1 MDGITHFNKT
11 EMLEQTLARLIQ
23 EQESLESLVI
33 QQRQKYIINGDDP
46 SQIAIKGTTIE
57 KLHEENKILKV
68 RNAELSKKVEFGK
81 NISKDLRRK
90 LKDLK
95 KQHGESFGTVSNNE
109 SEEIMENRD
118 SDFDMSL
125 DHRESIL
132 TAATSEPMPE

>member
-1 MDGITHFNKT
+1 MNGITHFNKT

-23 EQESLESLVI
+23 EQESLESLVV

-109 SEEIMENRD
+109 SEEMMENRD

>member
-1 MDGITHFNKT
+1 M
-11 EMLEQTLARLIQ
+11 
-23 EQESLESLVI
+23 
-33 QQRQKYIINGDDP
+33 
-46 SQIAIKGTTIE
+46 
-57 KLHEENKILKV
+57 
-68 RNAELSKKVEFGK
+68 
-81 NISKDLRRK
+81 RRK

-118 SDFDMSL
+118 SDFDMSF

>member
-23 EQESLESLVI
+23 EQESLESLVV